1 MSSNNIFQEIDQ
13 NIADSLSKQDF
24 YGFKRELNTLSKTSD
39 CKEKQEILLHI
50 FHISL
55 SKNLIKEFKY
65 LLKNFNL
72 NILFSKNINKKFT
85 DINLL
90 NYRYNKIYNKVIT
103 SILEYSLI
111 YINNSKTGY
120 LPFEIINFLIHKYKI
135 TDLNKQFETLFI
147 LCAGKYPWYLIEYFI
162 EVNNCSF
169 LISENVNDKQRNLVM
184 AVSYSGNTSI
194 LHNLLKRSNLFW
206 ENLHNNDCHIPL
218 ENIIKWKNKNK
229 QKFLK
234 KILRKYP
241 CNIKKKF
248 LKKEII
254 IQILKYNPKL
264 YQLFLQQNPGFLDS
278 ISFFQYLHIL
288 IDTQSYKLLDIY
300 LSQSDRFYPNKEE
313 GQISWDLLFEKIN
326 PRDNNNESDDILRK
340 KYYTLYKILL
350 KYYPFNYFD
359 LFKMEYGQ
367 HRRVLLESLAVIPRG
382 LYLIKKYSKYIE
394 NWNHLNITNW
404 TPILNAARYG
414 EYQTVRYMLN
424 NIRYINID
432 NTTEPCGHSGE
443 DHYNIISCAI
453 CNIDIRVLQYCL
465 KEISKRKIKISEKG
479 SETFFKKIENN
490 VLSYQ
495 EKKRRFQIVY
505 NFFKNSSN
513 SDFLKKE
520 NIRDFA
526 LSNPIFENL
535 SWNKWLLFKFKDIEF
550 PTVKIVKMVD
560 CIREDC
566 SHWGDP
572 VNIKKK
578 IEFIKLLIDNNIRF
592 NKKKLVIGSIDRH
605 GVLSEYIKFIF
616 KNVIPLSEVLDDSS
630 INDNFFKGLV
640 RHLNQK
646 VNVMWISGVESILE
660 KKKYFLETINTIQK
674 QGINFNNIII
684 GSRCSFIDYLMKK
697 GNDYLTNLFI
707 INGLSLGKMGRYY
720 FTVSH
725 YFLKKSII
733 RKWLK
738 VNYYLRLF
746 MRRKNIKYFKQFDK
760 NYKNVMLD
768 LLIYPE
774 IPNTVLSS
782 GGADYRESLCEFN
795 TLIKKSNPNN
805 PVHITPFHFAQLQKS
820 DILISEKADGVTK
833 DSLPQDIYP
842 DIDIPLQNIKAEY
855 IPEYNLYLVFE
866 NCSIQAGLLNGSSR
880 NLLAFENFQWL
891 RKLHPATINR
901 NYTYLFENIEEE
913 IELER
918 KYLKQ
923 FLDKYSNSQ
932 TPIWWPKIAWFHSYQ
947 NCSLANSIQILD
959 SLYPKNVF
967 PIDGWI
973 FTPNQKGTIAKYKPF
988 EHLTIDVNHRNSK
1001 WLSGDNQ
1008 IIEVYCR
1015 EDTMYKNGIYRCYW
1029 NNTNQKWYAKDFREE
1044 KHKANNLQLIKNIS
1058 NQQLYQWNVNNF
1070 PIVEQYYQEKCL
1082 VKNRND
1088 IHFLKNQ
1095 RDIFTKLF
1103 SELSCHNILDIGC
1116 GNGHIIKE
1124 LPKKMESYVGLEIDP
1139 GCIWN
1144 CYQKI
1149 NNSKKENM
1157 SVLWCDMGI
1166 NWQIEKQEQH
1176 LKTKSIYIQEKL
1188 FQKFTT
1194 CSFDTV
1200 ILNFSIHNCFQNLER
1215 LNNLI
1220 TEINSKTKKGSQILI
1235 SMIDLSILSGNNKY
1249 YQIISNYQNSIS
1261 KFGIN
1266 YKFPWS
1272 HKKFIS
1278 EPIISSNKLINI
1290 LETKKWKC
1298 IQKINYDNLPE
1309 ENIWKIYQ
1317 KSTTWLKF
1325 TKIR

>member
-1 MSSNNIFQEIDQ
+1 MSSNNIFQELDQ

-24 YGFKRELNTLSKTSD
+24 YGFKKELNILSKTSD

-120 LPFEIINFLIHKYKI
+120 LPFEIINFLIQKYKI

-206 ENLHNNDCHIPL
+206 ENLYNNDYHICL

-234 KILRKYP
+234 NLLKKYP
-241 CNIKKKF
+241 CKIKKKF

-264 YQLFLQQNPGFLDS
+264 YHLFLQQNPGFLDS

-394 NWNHLNITNW
+394 NWNHLNITKW

-414 EYQTVRYMLN
+414 EYQTVRYLLDN
-424 NIRYINID
+424 RRIKID
-432 NTTEPCGHSGE
+432 TNTERCGSNGE
-443 DHYNIISCAI
+443 DHYNIISCAV
-453 CNIDIRVLQYCL
+453 CNIDIRVLQDCL
-465 KEISKRKIKISEKG
+465 KEISKRKIKISEKS

-490 VLSYQ
+490 GLSYQ
-495 EKKRRFQIVY
+495 EKKRRFQIVF

-526 LSNPIFENL
+526 LSNTYSS
-535 SWNKWLLFKFKDIEF
+535 SWNKWLLCKFQDIEF
-550 PTVKIVKMVD
+550 PTQKIFEIVCRIQGKVSSNHNNEKDLKKVSMVTYHRQKTQL
-560 CIREDC
+560 IQLLLN
-566 SHWGDP
+566 H
-572 VNIKKK
+572 NIK
-578 IEFIKLLIDNNIRF
+578 F
-592 NKKKLVIGSIDRH
+592 NKKELVIRLVKIYGILDTFMKYIFKDVISLEQIVIDSSFKNDFLKNLINHLNYTANIKLVT
-605 GVLSEYIKFIF
+605 
-616 KNVIPLSEVLDDSS
+616 
-630 INDNFFKGLV
+630 
-640 RHLNQK
+640 NQ
-646 VNVMWISGVESILE
+646 
-660 KKKYFLETINTIQK
+660 YFLETMKTIQK
-674 QGINFNNIII
+674 LNINLNNVKF
-684 GSRCSFIDYLMKK
+684 GSLSCIDYIIKHCK
-697 GNDYLTNLFI
+697 NYLINLFI
-707 INGLSLGKMGRYY
+707 LHGVSVNKIGIFYY
-720 FTVSH
+720 ERS
-725 YFLKKSII
+725 YYYLKNSII

-738 VNYYLRLF
+738 VNYYIRLY
-746 MRRKNIKYFKQFDK
+746 MRRRNIKHFKQFDEK
-760 NYKNVMLD
+760 QKEVLLD

-782 GGADYRESLCEFN
+782 GGADYRETLCEFN
-795 TLIKKSNPNN
+795 TLIQKSNPNN
-805 PVHITPFHFAQLQKS
+805 PVHITPFHFAHLQKS
-820 DILISEKADGVTK
+820 NILISEKADGITK
-833 DSLPQDIYP
+833 KSLPQDIYP
-842 DIDIPLQNIKAEY
+842 SIDIPLQNIKSEY
-855 IPEYNLYLVFE
+855 ISEYNLYLVFE
-866 NCSIQAGLLNGSSR
+866 SCPIQAGLINGSSR
-880 NLLAFENFQWL
+880 NLVPFENFQWL
-891 RKLHPATINR
+891 RKLHPTTINL

-913 IELER
+913 IKSER
-918 KYLKQ
+918 KSLKQ

-988 EHLTIDVNHRNSK
+988 EHLTIDVKHINDK

-1008 IIEVYCR
+1008 IVDVYCR
-1015 EDTMYKNGIYRCYW
+1015 KDTIYKNGIYRCYW
-1029 NNTNQKWYAKDFREE
+1029 NSTNQKWYAKDFREE
-1044 KHKANNLQLIKNIS
+1044 KYKANNLDLIKNIS
-1058 NQQLYQWNVNNF
+1058 NQQLYQWNINNF
-1070 PIVEQYYQEKCL
+1070 PITKQYYQEKCL

-1095 RDIFTKLF
+1095 RDIFAKLF
-1103 SELSCHNILDIGC
+1103 SELPCHNILDIGC
-1116 GNGHIIKE
+1116 GNGHIIRE
-1124 LPKKMESYVGLEIDP
+1124 LPKEMESYVGLEIDP

-1157 SVLWCDMGI
+1157 SVLWCDMGV
-1166 NWQIEKQEQH
+1166 NWELKKQEQH

-1188 FQKFTT
+1188 YQNFTT
-1194 CSFDTV
+1194 CIFDTV

-1220 TEINSKTKKGSQILI
+1220 TEINLKTKKGSQILI
-1235 SMIDLSILSGNNKY
+1235 SMIDLSILSGNKY

-1261 KFGIN
+1261 KFGIK